1 MPATMA
7 NRKIINQPIG
17 EPSALARTAMV
28 YIMGLTV
35 PQVMVS
41 PMPAMGPMVAD
52 LRAMM
57 LSPVIAPSLAT
68 FSSSR
73 ATVMPTMTEPIVPS
87 VLKNTR

>member
-1 MPATMA
+1 
-7 NRKIINQPIG
+7 
-17 EPSALARTAMV
+17 
-28 YIMGLTV
+28 
-35 PQVMVS
+35 MVS